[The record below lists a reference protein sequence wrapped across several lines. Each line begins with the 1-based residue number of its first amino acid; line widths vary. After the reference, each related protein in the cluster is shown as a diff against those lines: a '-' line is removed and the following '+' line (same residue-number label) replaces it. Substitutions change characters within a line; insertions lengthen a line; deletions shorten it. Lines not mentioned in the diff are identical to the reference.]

1 MKFKFFWSPI
11 KRSHLSSVL
20 GPGSLV
26 RVKNGTTALVGGLAE
41 WEMHIPGLNK
51 VSVLDKNA
59 EKDRFLKQF
68 KLRDPELETVLQTDY
83 FVTTQPISSDP
94 NLAKDWFIPII
105 RFPLAGVCSS
115 NTCRRFMRA
124 EPDNPK
130 NYWCEACVSV
140 KKGKK
145 SRRKILQIPFF
156 FICSAGHIEE
166 LDWEKVVH
174 EQCDHACDS
183 SEIKITSGINMRS
196 INAKCVDCPCTFS
209 ESDFKMIC
217 SGQQPWLKGN
227 PKVICSLPMT
237 RVDRT
242 NVLVYQPVIKSSI
255 LMPTKDDLNLSLID
269 WLRNRDGILDFD
281 ETSEKNWQG
290 ILKATR
296 QLDFE
301 IDDGDI
307 KKHVM
312 HVLNERNSVIAD
324 NGLEDW
330 RKREF
335 DVLTCPENPNSKW
348 GQKVLDHEVLDLEP
362 LDPKLF
368 GASGLFSSV
377 TKVNMLTETRVLAG
391 FLRNAAE
398 NPDLNYL
405 KNQLWGQNQNRHKW
419 LPAYRGHGEGIL
431 FEVNLSLVRNWH
443 PNSTGEHEISVM
455 RLSHT
460 LAHLLIAEAAITSGY
475 SLASIR
481 DRVYSLPNSRSGF
494 LIYTAEADEA
504 GTLGGLVELAN
515 LNNLEIFVRSAV
527 QNGQWCTQDPVCI
540 NGSGNFQID
549 LQAGACHQCVLL
561 PETSCEMFNKELDRA
576 LIYGCNERGISGIL
590 RNS

>member
-1 MKFKFFWSPI
+1 MKSKFFWSPI
-11 KRSHLSSVL
+11 KRSHLASVL

-26 RVKNGTTALVGGLAE
+26 RVKNGTTALVGGLSE
-41 WEMHIPGLNK
+41 WETHIPGLSK

-68 KLRDPELETVLQTDY
+68 KLRDPELESVLHAEY
-83 FVTTQPISSDP
+83 FVTTQAISTEP

-115 NTCRRFMRA
+115 NTCRRMMRA
-124 EPDNPK
+124 EPDDPK
-130 NYWCEACVSV
+130 NNWCEACVSV

-166 LDWEKVVH
+166 LDWQKVVH
-174 EQCDHACDS
+174 EHCDHSCES
-183 SEIKITSGINMRS
+183 SNIKITSGINMRS
-196 INAKCVDCPCTFS
+196 INAKCIDCPCVFN
-209 ESDFKMIC
+209 EIDFKVTC
-217 SGQQPWLKGN
+217 SGQQPWFKGN
-227 PKVICSLPMT
+227 PRAICTLPMV

-242 NVLVYQPVIKSSI
+242 NVLIYQPVIKSSI
-255 LMPTKDDLNLSLID
+255 LVPAKDDLNFSLVD
-269 WLRNRDGILDFD
+269 WLRNRDGIEDFD

-290 ILKATR
+290 IIKSIK

-301 IDDGDI
+301 INDVDI
-307 KKHVM
+307 RKHM
-312 HVLNERNSVIAD
+312 EYVLNERNSVRSDSGI
-324 NGLEDW
+324 EDW

-335 DVLTCPENPNSKW
+335 DVMTSPENLGSKW
-348 GQKVLDHEVLDLEP
+348 GQKVLDHEVLDLKD
-362 LDPKLF
+362 LDPRLF
-368 GASGLFSSV
+368 GATGLFSSV

-405 KNQLWGQNQNRHKW
+405 RDQLWGQNQNRHEW

-431 FEVNLSLVRNWH
+431 FELNPDLIRKWILSL
-443 PNSTGEHEISVM
+443 TGDRDTSVT

-460 LAHLLIAEAAITSGY
+460 LSHLLIAEAAITSGY

-481 DRVYSLPNSRSGF
+481 DRVYSLPNSRCGF

-515 LNNLEIFVRSAV
+515 LNNLETFVRSAL
-527 QNGQWCTQDPVCI
+527 QGGQWCTQDPVCI

-576 LIYGCNERGISGIL
+576 LIYGCDERRITGIFKS
-590 RNS
+590 